1 MHQEQGVLKL
11 CVIVQGGD
19 GWRTPRDQ
27 CYKLQTVQITTA
39 AAAEEKVLLKN
50 VMQYLRYRY
59 ARRLTYQTKQHFN
72 V

>member
-1 MHQEQGVLKL
+1 MGKYDTAVNTPRAGRPQTVRHRARRETDGGHQE
-11 CVIVQGGD
+11 
-19 GWRTPRDQ
+19 TS
-27 CYKLQTVQITTA
+27 
-39 AAAEEKVLLKN
+39 AAEEKLLLKN